1 MYLNQSWQS
10 ADELRFSKWFKQIFL
25 SRLKI
30 SLKHIA
36 KTVTDQIADISNTS
50 VWVTNKKNPTVN
62 YGYRER
68 TCVLLESRAFESDRY
83 I

>member
-1 MYLNQSWQS
+1 MSN
-10 ADELRFSKWFKQIFL
+10 KQ
-25 SRLKI
+25 
-30 SLKHIA
+30 
-36 KTVTDQIADISNTS
+36 
-50 VWVTNKKNPTVN
+50 KNPTVN